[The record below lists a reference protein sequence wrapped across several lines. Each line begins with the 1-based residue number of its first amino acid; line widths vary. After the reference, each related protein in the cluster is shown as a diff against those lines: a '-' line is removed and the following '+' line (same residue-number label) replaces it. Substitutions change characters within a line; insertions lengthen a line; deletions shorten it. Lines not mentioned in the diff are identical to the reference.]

1 MRTSSRRKAA
11 APAITSGLDSDSSET
26 SSRKRKRGSEKR
38 AEAEGSAAEQQKYDK
53 RAKLL
58 GSAVAGDK
66 LWLRIDEQPT
76 DTFYKD
82 EGGKGNVLRAVV
94 NLYQGNARAR
104 PPCNVAMKFSLF
116 FESGVRVEDSDQ
128 DILK

>member
-1 MRTSSRRKAA
+1 MSTRTSSRRKAA
-11 APAITSGLDSDSSET
+11 AS
-26 SSRKRKRGSEKR
+26 SSRKRKRGSER
-38 AEAEGSAAEQQKYDK
+38 GEEVEGPAAEQQEHDK

-66 LWLRIDEQPT
+66 LWLRIDEQPV

-94 NLYQGNARAR
+94 NLYQGSARAR
-104 PPCNVAMKFSLF
+104 PPCNVAIKFSLF